1 LPALLELAATA
12 FLLPGFA
19 SSVIQTARAHG
30 DGFMSLWVWLAMEG
44 LFVEGFPFWLRIER
58 PRSAMRSG
66 ASLRQCRPV

>member
-1 LPALLELAATA
+1 MT

-30 DGFMSLWVWLAMEG
+30 DGFMSLWVWLAIEG

-58 PRSAMRSG
+58 PRSA
-66 ASLRQCRPV
+66 